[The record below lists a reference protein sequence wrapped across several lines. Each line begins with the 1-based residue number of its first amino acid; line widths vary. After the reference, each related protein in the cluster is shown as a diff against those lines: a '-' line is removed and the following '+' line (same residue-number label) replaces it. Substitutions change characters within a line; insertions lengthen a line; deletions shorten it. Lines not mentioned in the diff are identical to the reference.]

1 MAAISW
7 MILIVCKLKTGLIPF
22 INVIIKM
29 SKDRK
34 FEKVP
39 TFSATSVL

>member
-1 MAAISW
+1 MAAVSW
-7 MILIVCKLKTGLIPF
+7 PILVACKLKTGLIPY

-29 SKDRK
+29 SKDRQ